1 MRTSDLLQNT
11 CSVFVKASSAQR
23 VSGRMHIV
31 SECTGSRLATA
42 SFVPAFASQAVPDM
56 MPNYRQRAAIGSL
69 DEYMIDARGARPL
82 DSKLS
87 CPSGDPNLTFQVEAS
102 TGEFHLLTFRIHLGG
117 SAVHLL
123 RFRVRLLK
131 ITEAAVQANRP
142 IRRFLQEVIFQ

>member
-1 MRTSDLLQNT
+1 
-11 CSVFVKASSAQR
+11 
-23 VSGRMHIV
+23 MHIV
-31 SECTGSRLATA
+31 SECTGSKLATA

-56 MPNYRQRAAIGSL
+56 MPNYRQRAAFGSL
-69 DEYMIDARGARPL
+69 DEYMVDARGARPL

-87 CPSGDPNLTFQVEAS
+87 CPSGNPNLTFQVEAS

-131 ITEAAVQANRP
+131 ITEAAVQADRPNRNHLS
-142 IRRFLQEVIFQ
+142 IIFYKLCLGSPLES

>member
-1 MRTSDLLQNT
+1 
-11 CSVFVKASSAQR
+11 
-23 VSGRMHIV
+23 
-31 SECTGSRLATA
+31 
-42 SFVPAFASQAVPDM
+42 M
-56 MPNYRQRAAIGSL
+56 MPNYRQRAAFGSL
-69 DEYMIDARGARPL
+69 DEYMVDARGARPL

-102 TGEFHLLTFRIHLGG
+102 TGELHLLTFRIHLGG

-131 ITEAAVQANRP
+131 RTEAAVQANRP

>member
-1 MRTSDLLQNT
+1 
-11 CSVFVKASSAQR
+11 
-23 VSGRMHIV
+23 MHIV

-56 MPNYRQRAAIGSL
+56 MPNYRQRAAFGSL
-69 DEYMIDARGARPL
+69 DEYMVDARGARLL

-102 TGEFHLLTFRIHLGG
+102 TGELHLLTFRIHLGG

-142 IRRFLQEVIFQ
+142 IRRFLQEVFFP